1 MALQI
6 LIHGGRG
13 RGMGTIH
20 CLQKVI
26 NRGWET
32 GTTKWQ
38 VELLIWFWDSNM
50 TSTLDFTVNPISC
63 MLCVDD

>member
-1 MALQI
+1 
-6 LIHGGRG
+6 
-13 RGMGTIH
+13 MGTIH